1 MNTAMKIPVVILSGF
16 LGSGKTTLLIKL
28 LEEAAARGLKPGV
41 LMNELGKRD
50 IDGELVTRSTSA
62 RFPLEKMLDGCICCT
77 KKDEIQ
83 AALAGLLRQDPDLLL
98 LELTGV
104 ANPEEI
110 VEQLA
115 EPSLI
120 AKLYLHR
127 VITLVDA
134 EHALEYNSIFA
145 SDKQLVRTL
154 RSQLSAADD
163 LIINK
168 TDLIPPVH
176 SSKVTEMV
184 RKYNAEGQV
193 HYAVNANI
201 PLTSLFST
209 IQPAPSR
216 SPQATAAAGASPRG
230 SRSPFQI
237 IQPHPH
243 QQATHTSATGEEAS
257 TSFSRINT
265 LSLPIREPL
274 QIPASKL
281 ERFIKKWSPSLLR
294 AKGYVRFTRPEKAA
308 YLMQYSGKRFNWE
321 EIDYDGPLYLV
332 LIGYRLPEQ
341 VIAEEW
347 AILR

>member
-1 MNTAMKIPVVILSGF
+1 MNMAMKIPVVVLSGF

-50 IDGELVTRSTSA
+50 IDGELIARSSSI

-83 AALAGLLRQDPDLLL
+83 AALTGLLHQEPDLLL

-115 EPSLI
+115 EPALRS
-120 AKLYLHR
+120 KLYLHR

-154 RSQLSAADD
+154 RCQLSAADD

-168 TDLIPPVH
+168 TDLVPPAYNR
-176 SSKVTEMV
+176 KVTEMV
-184 RKYNAEGQV
+184 RKYNAEGRV
-193 HYAVNANI
+193 HYAVNADI
-201 PLTSLFST
+201 PLASFF
-209 IQPAPSR
+209 
-216 SPQATAAAGASPRG
+216 TALHPLPRRTPVAAVISGVAGPDRGA
-230 SRSPFQI
+230 RSPFRVVQT
-237 IQPHPH
+237 H
-243 QQATHTSATGEEAS
+243 QHSPADPASAQNAP
-257 TSFSRINT
+257 TSFSRINAI
-265 LSLPIREPL
+265 SLPIREPL
-274 QIPASKL
+274 QLPASRL
-281 ERFIKKWSPSLLR
+281 ERFIKKWNPGLLR
-294 AKGYVRFTRPEKAA
+294 AKGYVRFSQPEKTA

-321 EIDYDGPLYLV
+321 AMDYDGPLYLV
-332 LIGYRLPEQ
+332 LIGYRLPERT
-341 VIAEEW
+341 IAEEW
-347 AILR
+347 ALLN

>member
-1 MNTAMKIPVVILSGF
+1 MNMAMKIPVVVLSGF

-50 IDGELVTRSTSA
+50 IDGELISRSTST

-83 AALAGLLRQDPDLLL
+83 AALTGLLQQDPDLLL

-115 EPSLI
+115 EPGLLS
-120 AKLYLHR
+120 KLYLHR

-134 EHALEYNSIFA
+134 EHALEYNSLFA

-176 SSKVTEMV
+176 SGKVTEMV

-201 PLTSLFST
+201 PLASLFST
-209 IQPAPSR
+209 IRPVSR
-216 SPQATAAAGASPRG
+216 RLPQVTAAAGSSSRG

-237 IQPHPH
+237 VQPHQHLP
-243 QQATHTSATGEEAS
+243 ATPTSASGGEAP
-257 TSFSRINT
+257 TSYSRINT
-265 LSLPIREPL
+265 ISLPIREPL
-274 QIPASKL
+274 QIPVSKL
-281 ERFIKKWSPSLLR
+281 ERFIKKWSPGLLR
-294 AKGYVRFTRPEKAA
+294 AKGYVRFSQPKKSA

-321 EIDYDGPLYLV
+321 AMDYDGPLYLV
-332 LIGYRLPEQ
+332 LIGYRLPEPL
-341 VIAEEW
+341 IAEEW
-347 AILR
+347 AMLR

>member
-1 MNTAMKIPVVILSGF
+1 MNMAMKIPVVVLSGF

-50 IDGELVTRSTSA
+50 IDGELVSRSTST

-83 AALAGLLRQDPDLLL
+83 AALTGLLQQDPDLLL

-115 EPSLI
+115 EPGLLS
-120 AKLYLHR
+120 KLYLHR

-134 EHALEYNSIFA
+134 EHALEYNSLFA

-176 SSKVTEMV
+176 SGKVTEMV

-201 PLTSLFST
+201 PLASLFST
-209 IQPAPSR
+209 IRPVSR
-216 SPQATAAAGASPRG
+216 RLPQVTAAAGSSSRG

-237 IQPHPH
+237 VQPHQHLP
-243 QQATHTSATGEEAS
+243 ATPTSASGGEAP
-257 TSFSRINT
+257 TSYSRINT
-265 LSLPIREPL
+265 ISLPIREPL

-281 ERFIKKWSPSLLR
+281 ERFIKKWSPGLLR
-294 AKGYVRFTRPEKAA
+294 AKGYVRFSQPKKSA

-321 EIDYDGPLYLV
+321 AMDYDGPLYLV
-332 LIGYRLPEQ
+332 LIGYRLPEPL
-341 VIAEEW
+341 IAEEW
-347 AILR
+347 AMLR

>member
-1 MNTAMKIPVVILSGF
+1 MNMAMKIPVIVLTGF

-28 LEEAAARGLKPGV
+28 LEEVAVRGLKPGV

-50 IDGELVTRSTSA
+50 IDGERIARSSLG
-62 RFPLEKMLDGCICCT
+62 RFPLEKLLDGCICCT

-83 AALAGLLRQDPDLLL
+83 AALTSLLHQDPDLLL

-115 EPSLI
+115 EPGLLS
-120 AKLYLHR
+120 KMYLHR
-127 VITLVDA
+127 VFTLIDA

-154 RSQLSAADD
+154 RCQLSAADD

-168 TDLIPPVH
+168 TDLVPPPH
-176 SSKVTEMV
+176 TRKVTEMV
-184 RKYNAEGQV
+184 RKYNAEGRI

-201 PLTSLFST
+201 PVTALFTT
-209 IQPAPSR
+209 IQPIPR
-216 SPQATAAAGASPRG
+216 STPLAAVSTG
-230 SRSPFQI
+230 SSHRSTRSPFQVV
-237 IQPHPH
+237 QPHRHHPP
-243 QQATHTSATGEEAS
+243 ADPTSAEQTY

-274 QIPASKL
+274 HLPASRL
-281 ERFIKKWSPSLLR
+281 ERFIKKWNPSLLR
-294 AKGYVRFTRPEKAA
+294 AKGYVRFSPPEKSA

-321 EIDYDGPLYLV
+321 AVDYDGPLYLV
-332 LIGYRLPEQ
+332 LIGYGLPERR
-341 VIAEEW
+341 IAEEW
-347 AILR
+347 ALLQ

>member
-1 MNTAMKIPVVILSGF
+1 MNMAMKIPVVILSGF
-16 LGSGKTTLLIKL
+16 LGSGKTTLLVKL

-41 LMNELGKRD
+41 LMNELGIRD

-62 RFPLEKMLDGCICCT
+62 RFPLEKLLDGCICCT

-83 AALAGLLRQDPDLLL
+83 SALAGLLRQDPDILL

-115 EPSLI
+115 EPSLV

-209 IQPAPSR
+209 IQPARR
-216 SPQATAAAGASPRG
+216 SPQATDAAGGSPRG

-237 IQPHPH
+237 VQSHPH
-243 QQATHTSATGEEAS
+243 QLPTHTSATAEVAS

-265 LSLPIREPL
+265 ISLPIREPL

-308 YLMQYSGKRFNWE
+308 HLMQYSGKRFSWE
-321 EIDYDGPLYLV
+321 AIDYDGPLYLV

-341 VIAEEW
+341 AIAEEW
-347 AILR
+347 AMLR